1 MLLKWTPD
9 RAMMW
14 YNPMI
19 DRAPRGLSNL
29 VEVESRWQR
38 GYIMLYMF
46 HLGGMAPFSGENPDD
61 CIV

>member
-1 MLLKWTPD
+1 
-9 RAMMW
+9 MMW

-29 VEVESRWQR
+29 VEVESRWQP

-46 HLGGMAPFSGENPDD
+46 HLGGMATFSGEKPNAS
-61 CIV
+61 IV